1 MNSARFRQL
10 HEQSRRI
17 LGGLQAACRFPESD
31 LADMSQEMAIALLE
45 LDDQTDSYC
54 LAAAMW
60 GALGWL
66 RRTYGRQ
73 MLHGVSQA
81 PDLVPLIDSGRW
93 REVWC

>member
-1 MNSARFRQL
+1 MNDERFARL

-17 LGGLQAACRFPESD
+17 LAGLQAVCRFPASD
-31 LADMSQEMAIALLE
+31 LDDMGQEMAVALAG
-45 LDDQTDSYC
+45 LDDETDSYC

-73 MLHGVSQA
+73 VLHGVRQA
-81 PDLVPLIDSGRW
+81 PDLVGLIDSGRW
-93 REVWC
+93 RCVWC

>member
-1 MNSARFRQL
+1 MDSERFTRL

-17 LGGLQAACRFPESD
+17 LGGLQAACHFPDSD
-31 LADMSQEMAIALLE
+31 VADMSQEMALALLE

-60 GALGWL
+60 AAVDWL
-66 RRTYGRQ
+66 RKTYGRL

-81 PDLVPLIDSGRW
+81 PDLVPLVDSGCW
-93 REVWC
+93 RRVWC